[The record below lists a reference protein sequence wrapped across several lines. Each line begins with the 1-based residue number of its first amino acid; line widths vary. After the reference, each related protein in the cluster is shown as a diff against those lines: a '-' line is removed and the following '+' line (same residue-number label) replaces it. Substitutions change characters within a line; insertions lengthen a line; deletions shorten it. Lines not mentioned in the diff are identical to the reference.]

1 MACRYLQMGMRLERS
16 LLRTL
21 HHSRITRSEIHSKL
35 LALEGMPISLPPLP
49 LLLEQWQRLCEKPPK
64 GFEKYFPGSKKSP
77 PEGTPQR
84 AGENA
89 TNKELP
95 KDAPSQSGSQPKP
108 GASSKPPQWNF
119 SFGGQGNRSG
129 RNPFN
134 PDDQN
139 RMMTVALVTTLG
151 ILGLLAFNEMRYK
164 EITWK
169 EFVNAYLARGIVEK
183 LEVINKKWVRVRLLP
198 GNQIDGNN
206 VLWFNIGSVD
216 TFERNLEN
224 VQLEFNVE
232 PPNFVPVI
240 YKNEMDGSSVIG
252 VLPTLLLFGFLF
264 WTMRRSAGFMGGG
277 GARRGGG
284 IFGMGETTAK
294 LINPNDIGVKFKDV
308 AGCEEAKVEI
318 MEFVNFLKNP
328 QQYTELG
335 AKIPKGAILT
345 GPPGTGKTLLAKATA
360 GEANV
365 PFITVSGSEF
375 LEMFVG
381 VGPSR
386 VRDMFSMAR
395 KNAPCILFIDEIDA
409 VGRKRGGRSFGG
421 HSEQENTLNQLLYV
435 SCFFSGFNT
444 TTNVVVLAATNRVDI
459 LDQALLRPGRF
470 DRQIF
475 VPAPDIKGR

>member
-1 MACRYLQMGMRLERS
+1 
-16 LLRTL
+16 
-21 HHSRITRSEIHSKL
+21 
-35 LALEGMPISLPPLP
+35 
-49 LLLEQWQRLCEKPPK
+49 
-64 GFEKYFPGSKKSP
+64 
-77 PEGTPQR
+77 
-84 AGENA
+84 
-89 TNKELP
+89 
-95 KDAPSQSGSQPKP
+95 
-108 GASSKPPQWNF
+108 
-119 SFGGQGNRSG
+119 SG

-169 EFVNAYLARGIVEK
+169 E
-183 LEVINKKWVRVRLLP
+183 
-198 GNQIDGNN
+198 
-206 VLWFNIGSVD
+206 
-216 TFERNLEN
+216 
-224 VQLEFNVE
+224 
-232 PPNFVPVI
+232 
-240 YKNEMDGSSVIG
+240 SSVIG

-375 LEMFVG
+375 LE
-381 VGPSR
+381 
-386 VRDMFSMAR
+386 
-395 KNAPCILFIDEIDA
+395 
-409 VGRKRGGRSFGG
+409 
-421 HSEQENTLNQLLYV
+421 
-435 SCFFSGFNT
+435 
-444 TTNVVVLAATNRVDI
+444 
-459 LDQALLRPGRF
+459 
-470 DRQIF
+470 
-475 VPAPDIKGR
+475 